1 MNRQEL
7 AAYLTGTY
15 SVEGEHLFAQYP
27 SFLVFRHIG
36 NRKWFAVIMDIPR
49 KNLKL
54 PGKGEIITPVLD
66 AATKTLTFETDKF
79 STYALVYIDLEN
91 TPPTQETTPPTDIPA
106 TGDSVDMIMWATML
120 VMSSI
125 AIIVLLANRKRFM
138 YKAKYVRK

>member
-1 MNRQEL
+1 
-7 AAYLTGTY
+7 
-15 SVEGEHLFAQYP
+15 
-27 SFLVFRHIG
+27 
-36 NRKWFAVIMDIPR
+36 MDIPR

-54 PGKGEIITPVLD
+54 PGKGEIITPVFD

-91 TPPTQETTPPTDIPA
+91 TPPTQDTTPPTDIPA

-125 AIIVLLANRKRFM
+125 AIIVLLANRKRIM